1 MIDYEILASGSKG
14 NATILDSSILI
25 DCGVPYR
32 RIEPHVKEL
41 KLVLLTHS
49 HSDHFNTAT
58 IHRLAKERPTLRL
71 GCCEWLVGAL
81 LLAGVSKWN
90 IDVYQLDTVYNY
102 GSVRIKPVYL
112 PHNVPNC
119 GYKLHFKAEDSKVI
133 YCTDCGNLNG
143 ITAQNYDLYLIEANH
158 DADEISRRI
167 KEKEMNGE
175 YAYEIQ
181 AQKNHL
187 SRQKCDEFIYANA
200 GQNSVFVYMHCHDD

>member
-1 MIDYEILASGSKG
+1 M
-14 NATILDSSILI
+14 
-25 DCGVPYR
+25 R
-32 RIEPHVKEL
+32 
-41 KLVLLTHS
+41 
-49 HSDHFNTAT
+49 F
-58 IHRLAKERPTLRL
+58 

-102 GSVRIKPVYL
+102 GSVRITPVYL

-119 GYKLHFKAEDSKVI
+119 GYKLHFNANGSKVI

-158 DADEISRRI
+158 DADEIARRI

-175 YAYEIQ
+175 YTYEIQ

-200 GQNSVFVYMHCHDD
+200 GRNSVFIYMHCHDD